1 MMTAHDYF
9 ARTQTITIIT
19 TRKDGLEVSTP
30 IWGVLAEGVPYI
42 RNGYGEGS
50 AWYRRLRR
58 TWRAA
63 FADHDSRYRARIE
76 PVSDEDTKNLVDE
89 AYRGKYRGQ
98 GAALRQVVSPHVR
111 DYTMKVILD
120 D

>member
-9 ARTQTITIIT
+9 ARTQTIAILT
-19 TRKDGLEVSTP
+19 TRKDGREVSTP
-30 IWGVLAEGVPYI
+30 IWAVLADGVPYI
-42 RNGYGEGS
+42 RSGYGEGS

-63 FADHDSRYRARIE
+63 FADGGSRYRARIE
-76 PVSDEDTKNLVDE
+76 PVSDEPAKSLVDQ
-89 AYRGKYRGQ
+89 AYKAKYRGQ
-98 GAALRQVVSPHVR
+98 GTALGQAISPPAR

>member
-1 MMTAHDYF
+1 VTAHDYF
-9 ARTQTITIIT
+9 TRTQTITIIT
-19 TRKDGLEVSTP
+19 TSKEGREVSTP
-30 IWGVLAEGVPYI
+30 IWGVLVDGVPYI
-42 RNGYGEGS
+42 RNGHGEDS

-63 FADHDSRYRARIE
+63 FADRGSRYRARIE
-76 PVSDEDTKNLVDE
+76 LVSDEPTKNLVDE
-89 AYRGKYRGQ
+89 AYKAKYRGQ
-98 GAALRQVVSPHVR
+98 GTALREVISPSVR